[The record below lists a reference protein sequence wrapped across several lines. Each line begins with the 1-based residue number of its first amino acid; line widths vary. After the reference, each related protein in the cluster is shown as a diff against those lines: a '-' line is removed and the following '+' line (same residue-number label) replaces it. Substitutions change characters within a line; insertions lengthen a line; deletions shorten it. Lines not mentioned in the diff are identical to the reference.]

1 MKKLL
6 NSKIKQI
13 NIESIKHSLSNVF
26 NKECFTFLFVLY
38 IKKISYYIAIALY
51 QLLLLVFICLS
62 LIIDVQPTYFFSNP
76 ITITFLIFLLTVVA
90 SYITIDIYKTPIED
104 GSELIIVSKP
114 LNRSSI
120 FISKLFIISI
130 FGLINSLISIPIV
143 SIVFSFPNSVHS
155 YSLIALLGIP
165 TASLVIYLAFSSIS
179 LFASIF
185 FKKAIALVIVSVFN
199 VIMLFFSIINIFVV
213 DIQLKNDNTFAT
225 SYKIQYPL
233 VLDNQNKIDEIKVVK
248 SSNNID
254 FKNTYLTYFDKR
266 TYPKLTPINFYQ
278 QLSNMYG
285 LNREFAYLTD
295 ESYMGYS
302 TLNYPFYYEFDLSK
316 NALTIDKLNLHL
328 NLNVNTTN
336 NNFSIPF
343 YFGLNSYSSSYLY
356 LGEYIEKS
364 STEENTQNNNAN
376 NNQTNNNGTTN
387 QDSQDESKFEYKSQI
402 FDVQNFYNTT
412 FKNYINQE
420 NRYFTE
426 KRWNTDIEESMLNYI
441 KKKNTHLYTDTSESV
456 SKSIYGNTTNKDF
469 LNYYGFFLTLT
480 KISKSALSYMFG
492 QYYDKSNMS
501 QRLVLDE
508 INRLFFKF
516 FYSSDFN
523 INTQDIDRIINEWT
537 LLLTEDKTTS
547 TPTDNKESEKE
558 KFFNDN
564 KDILINLIKLNLIG
578 FDLARIFYGFN
589 DLKENNEID
598 TLPNGS
604 TVWSYLNPQ
613 NNKADLNSIY
623 NKIMNN
629 YLNPYSSLY
638 KSIFYEYLSD
648 SSMKY
653 EVTYFRNFYSPT
665 PLQYDESSNSYFFTS
680 RSYFDTASLFVGW
693 VLFPTILFYIS
704 FLFFRKKDI
713 F

>member
-13 NIESIKHSLSNVF
+13 NTESIKHSLLNVF
-26 NKECFTFLFVLY
+26 NKECFTFLFILY

-51 QLLLLVFICLS
+51 QILILVFICLS

-120 FISKLFIISI
+120 FISKLFIILI

-143 SIVFSFPNSVHS
+143 SIVFSFPNSVYS
-155 YSLIALLGIP
+155 YSLIALFGIP

-179 LFASIF
+179 LFTSIF

-225 SYKIQYPL
+225 SYKIQYPV
-233 VLDNQNKIDEIKVVK
+233 VLDNENKIDEIKVVK

-254 FKNTYLTYFDKR
+254 FKDTYLTYFNKR

-285 LNREFAYLTD
+285 LNREFAYLID

-316 NALTIDKLNLHL
+316 NALTLDKLSLYL
-328 NLNVNTTN
+328 NLNVSTTN
-336 NNFSIPF
+336 NTNFTIPF
-343 YFGLNSYSSSYLY
+343 YFGLNSYWSSYLY
-356 LGEYIEKS
+356 LGEYVEK
-364 STEENTQNNNAN
+364 TLNNENNQNSNSGATNQNSQDQNNL
-376 NNQTNNNGTTN
+376 
-387 QDSQDESKFEYKSQI
+387 EYKSQI
-402 FDVQNFYNTT
+402 FDVPNFYNTS

-420 NRYFTE
+420 NHIFTE
-426 KRWNTDIEESMLNYI
+426 ERWNVDVEKSMLNYI
-441 KKKNTHLYTDTSESV
+441 KKKDTHLYTDTNKSV
-456 SKSIYGNTTNKDF
+456 SKSTYANTSNKDF

-480 KISKSALSYMFG
+480 KISKSVLSYMFS
-492 QYYDKSNMS
+492 QYYDKNSMS

-516 FYSSDFN
+516 FYSANFN
-523 INTQDIDRIINEWT
+523 VNTKEIDRIINEWT
-537 LLLTEDKTTS
+537 PLLTEEETTS
-547 TPTDNKESEKE
+547 TPIYNKETEKE
-558 KFFNDN
+558 EFFNKN

-578 FDLARIFYGFN
+578 FDLARVFYGFN

-598 TLPNGS
+598 TLPNNNDM
-604 TVWSYLNPQ
+604 VWSYLNPQ
-613 NNKADLNSIY
+613 NNKTNPNSVY
-623 NKIMNN
+623 SKIMSG

-638 KSIFYEYLSD
+638 KTTFYEYLSD

-665 PLQYDESSNSYFFTS
+665 PIEYDESSNSYFFKS
-680 RSYFDTASLFVGW
+680 KSYFDTIGLFSGW
-693 VLFPTILFYIS
+693 VLFPIILFYIS